1 MKVYPA
7 MMLKMGDW
15 NYFSVSMKLKDIS
28 KHFIFAKSF
37 GEPTVLD
44 EFMQRKLD
52 EKRTMGDMADFVKK
66 DDWFY
71 GSIVVASLDEPP
83 NWYGILPSEE
93 IETKLDLNPES
104 PSIGY
109 VSFSGENRY
118 FILDGQHRVASI
130 NHAIKE
136 KLNDKSFE
144 EEEINILI
152 VCEQEGIS
160 VQENQIRL
168 RRLFT
173 ALNKNAKKTDTI
185 TNIIMDEDD
194 LIAIVTRKLVENYDF
209 FSPLGMEAKKNENI
223 NMNTKNIIPKTPY
236 FTSLPTLYEMNDKL
250 INSEKF
256 IEIVPFTN
264 KDKKKRP
271 NDLLINEVYLELL
284 KIWKSF
290 VAVFPELADS
300 EKRKLMRELDAPL
313 TSKTESAHGLLRPVI
328 QEYILGYLLIDSLD
342 GNTKSQL
349 DNKQNYQKE
358 FKKLK
363 DIDWDLRKPPF
374 RHLITVSDLD
384 KDGNITFKMASESR
398 AKRVSYLKTILQLML
413 SESAPDEDDL
423 KEDLDLAKTH
433 LNCTDAEKKQW
444 EKDVRKLMP
453 KN

>member
-7 MMLKMGDW
+7 MRLKMGDW
-15 NYFSVSMKLKDIS
+15 DYFSVSMKLKDIS
-28 KHFIFAKSF
+28 EHFIFAKSF

-71 GSIVVASLDEPP
+71 GSIVVASLDESP
-83 NWYGILPSEE
+83 NWYGILPSEK
-93 IETKLDLNPES
+93 IENELNINPES

-130 NHAIKE
+130 KYAIDE

-152 VCEQEGIS
+152 VCEKEGITD
-160 VQENQIRL
+160 QDHKIRL

-173 ALNKNAKKTDTI
+173 ALNKYAKGTDKI

-194 LIAIVTRKLVENYDF
+194 LISIVTRRLVENYDF
-209 FSPLGMEAKKNENI
+209 FSPSGMEAKKNENI
-223 NMNTKNIIPKTPY
+223 NMYTKNIAPKSSF
-236 FTSLPTLYEMNDKL
+236 FTSLPTLYALNEVL

-256 IEIVPFTN
+256 TEIVPFSN

-271 NDLLINEVYLELL
+271 KDLLINEVYLELL

-290 VAVFPELADS
+290 VAIFPELADP

-313 TSKTESAHGLLRPVI
+313 TSRTESSHGLLRPVI
-328 QEYILGYLLIDSLD
+328 QESILGYLLLDLLD
-342 GNTKSQL
+342 GNTKSEL
-349 DNKQNYQKE
+349 DEKEDYQKE
-358 FKKLK
+358 FNKLK
-363 DIDWDLRKPPF
+363 DIDWDLRKAPF
-374 RHLITVSDLD
+374 KHLITVSDLD
-384 KDGNITFKMASESR
+384 KEGNIKFIMASESR
-398 AKRVSYLKTILQLML
+398 AKRVRHLKTILQLML
-413 SESAPDEDDL
+413 SDSAPDKDDL
-423 KEDLDLAKTH
+423 KEDLDLAKTL
-433 LNCTDAEKKQW
+433 LNCSDNEKKQW

>member
-7 MMLKMGDW
+7 MMLQMGDW

-28 KHFIFAKSF
+28 EHFIFAKSF

-83 NWYGILPSEE
+83 NWYGILPSKE
-93 IETKLDLNPES
+93 IESELNINPES

-109 VSFSGENRY
+109 ISFSGENRY

-130 NHAIKE
+130 NYAIDQDLKE
-136 KLNDKSFE
+136 KSFE

-160 VQENQIRL
+160 DEKNKIRL

-209 FSPLGMEAKKNENI
+209 FSPSGMEAKKNENI
-223 NMNTKNIIPKTPY
+223 NMYTKNIIPKTSF
-236 FTSLPTLYEMNDKL
+236 FTSLPSLYALNGIL

-256 IEIVPFTN
+256 TDIVPFTN

-271 NDLLINEVYLELL
+271 KDVLIDDVYLELL

-290 VAVFPELADS
+290 VAIFPELADP

-328 QEYILGYLLIDSLD
+328 QEYILGFLLLDLLD
-342 GNTKSQL
+342 GNTKSEL

-363 DIDWDLRKPPF
+363 NIDWDLRKAPF
-374 RHLITVSDLD
+374 KYLITVSDLD
-384 KDGNITFKMASESR
+384 KDGNIKFKMANESR
-398 AKRVSYLKTILQLML
+398 AKRVKHLKTILQLLL
-413 SESAPDEDDL
+413 SDSAPDKEDL
-423 KEDLDLAKTH
+423 KEDLDLAKTL
-433 LNCTDAEKKQW
+433 LNCSDDEKKKW
-444 EKDVRKLMP
+444 EKDVRNLMP